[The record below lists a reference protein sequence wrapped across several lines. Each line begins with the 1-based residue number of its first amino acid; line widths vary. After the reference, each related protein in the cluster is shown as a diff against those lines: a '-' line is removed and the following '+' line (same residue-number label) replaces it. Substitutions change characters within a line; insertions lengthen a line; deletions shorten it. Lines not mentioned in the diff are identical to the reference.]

1 MTNAVLVIAQNTF
14 RETVRDKILYSLV
27 IFTVFSFGLAL
38 LFGDLTVWEHD
49 KLVSDMGLA
58 SINLVGVIIAIF
70 VGIGLVN
77 KELERRTIYTVMA
90 RPISRTQ
97 FILGKFGGLALTLL
111 VNVSIMTA
119 IFLALLWMTHVP
131 IRGSILQ
138 AIQLICIELLIV
150 TATAIF
156 FSTFSSTTLSAIMT
170 LGLYVI
176 GHLTTDLRGIAQ
188 KGHSELVK
196 SIMTGMYYIFPNL
209 ELLNVKGQA
218 ASGVPISFAYQL
230 NASGYGLLYACLL
243 VVGACLVFER
253 RDF

>member
-1 MTNAVLVIAQNTF
+1 MTNAVAVIAQNTF
-14 RETVRDKILYSLV
+14 RETVRDKILYSLLV
-27 IFTVFSFGLAL
+27 FTVFAFGLAL

-49 KLVSDMGLA
+49 KLVTDMGLA

-97 FILGKFGGLALTLL
+97 FILGKFGGLALTLF
-111 VNVSIMTA
+111 VNVGIMTV
-119 IFLALLWMTHVP
+119 IFIALLWMTQVP
-131 IRGSILQ
+131 VRGSLIQ
-138 AIQLICIELLIV
+138 AIQLICIELLVV

-156 FSTFSSTTLSAIMT
+156 FSTFSSTTLSAILT
-170 LGLYVI
+170 LGVYVI
-176 GHLTTDLRGIAQ
+176 GHLTADLRGIAQ
-188 KGHSELVK
+188 KGHSEMVK
-196 SIMTGMYYIFPNL
+196 SLMTGMYYALPNL

-218 ASGVPISFAYQL
+218 ASAVVIPLAYQIGV
-230 NASGYGLLYACLL
+230 SVYGVTYAGLL
-243 VVGACLVFER
+243 VVAACVVFER